1 MITLRRTVDGGNPA
15 NQLIGSLSQYLHG
28 FLHPRWC
35 SISFINSMSTKSFRN
50 PFSSIGIVLVV
61 ELILLRKER
70 DSPTR
75 CLEMGFHPRQ
85 SLLINY
91 WLTFVWRIEIIKIEA
106 SRTVADWID

>member
-1 MITLRRTVDGGNPA
+1 M
-15 NQLIGSLSQYLHG
+15 
-28 FLHPRWC
+28 
-35 SISFINSMSTKSFRN
+35 
-50 PFSSIGIVLVV
+50 V

-85 SLLINY
+85 SLPIDY

-106 SRTVADWID
+106 PRTVADWID